1 MQDVTLPNGRI
12 VFDVPEDVSNE
23 ELKEISIRSGWATA
37 EDFDPQPV
45 PMSAPVVEEVEEE
58 TSIIG
63 QTGEFLKAVPRGFAS
78 GFLSSAEGI
87 AELADATTNFVGL
100 EDLIDSG
107 EENELVRLAREGRKS
122 LNESFLGVDE
132 KYKDAWTTKLGEGV
146 GSLATFLTPGVIAR
160 VAGTAGKTMKA
171 IEYGGAGALAVGAG
185 AGDQAQRIQAAR
197 DAGLNVDNMTEDQA
211 IVSGAAVGLSELVL
225 PINLFKRFDRIASD
239 DIKKEALNRIKS
251 ALASG
256 STEAVQE
263 ATAGIAQDLI
273 EKGLYNENLPL
284 YGSLMDDLTVGG
296 ATGALADLVLTSA
309 AGRRRQTSVDSEK
322 AKDEGNI
329 QQEEQDQE
337 TVRQT
342 IREEAEI
349 QQELA
354 QAVDETYTDFAG
366 QLQAQDLAAKEA
378 EIRERRR
385 AEASPDGIRPRRG
398 EDYASII
405 ESSMGAY
412 FPSSAKFD
420 VRESISVDPTTGQE
434 RTQFEVFE
442 TSTNQR
448 FGVPVNKTE
457 AVKLLDGLN
466 KKVISKNVMQQ
477 ATDAMDI
484 SPETYDTEQ
493 ASKLYRIH
501 KRVLEPEVNTVTSAS
516 LNEAAGTTFLLED
529 KDGKIV
535 SFPETAT
542 FEEIIERTGRK
553 SINRSDLPASMQLNL
568 DRYRD
573 GLPESDSF
581 TFEEAAK
588 VLNPDQMQDLIS
600 IQVKARTESESY
612 QSTRNE
618 KGEPAVISTDGKTTS
633 LRPRNERERAQA
645 EREGI
650 NPDSLVKFTS
660 QRDATNF
667 ANKQNQAIGTGPV
680 PRGIADLEGG
690 GAATEIQNL
699 LNNKN
704 IDAKVNSREVKA
716 IAKSFVGKS
725 DIGKMTTPERELFYY
740 KLRAFPKF
748 DKPTKLPKNFFRVK
762 PFTRQQ
768 FNAAKNAI
776 NDTGESGVNII
787 RQASGL
793 LDQDSLTNKKVL
805 SLREELVEQ
814 GVINKRGKVLAPS
827 PKRPEP
833 PTVMAQ
839 PKESTLDE
847 ETQRLI
853 SKQPKA
859 PVLDETFGFP
869 VEVRANQIQSKAEQE
884 ASVKTGQ
891 ARRSVDQV
899 KQSLPPSEVGNATVE
914 EVIEAET
921 VDRAER
927 NLPPDEFASFEAPTT
942 TRGDRFIFQFA
953 DKLIGLKKIEEAI
966 NAGREK
972 LGLSPI
978 PALKSAYLGE
988 ESIAGKVGESAR
1000 VFQREEVDPIVE
1012 DLVAINTE
1020 KSTQEAR
1027 KEFDDYLTLRHAIER
1042 NKRISEVDPQNF
1054 ADGGAGS
1061 ILVGDQEVRLTDDYV
1076 KTRMKEEFDLDW
1088 NDSKGEWTGGN
1099 KRAKELEKIAKKTDA
1114 IIQGTL
1120 DLQLESGLHS
1130 QEDHDMLSGLFKYYV
1145 PLKGKAVEDDFAE
1158 LYSATAGTSGNLGT
1172 KGAEGKRA
1180 LGRKSAAESPLATLI
1195 ADRNRQIARAAKN
1208 VNIGQRLYDLAKENP
1223 NTDVW
1228 EVIDAK
1234 SPRFDRIVESSY
1246 TYIPTGQKVANIP
1259 EGISKEERKNYV
1271 RRTKL
1276 TTKSAKEVGRENPDL
1291 FGVKINGEQAFIE
1304 IKDPDLKKA
1313 LLNLDA
1319 DNTNKIIQTLGT
1331 VNRFFSAVNTSFNPE
1346 FVVGNFARDIQ
1357 TAVYNILGEQSM
1369 PAGKAEDT
1377 KIVKQVVKDTF
1388 PSIKAFYKGFRNSGN
1403 QTEQERQDYK
1413 EYISAGAKADW
1424 FHSRPPGEQ
1433 LKTIE
1438 TMIEMSKGTFKGG
1451 FRKGYE
1457 SVKDYVE
1464 DANAAVENGVRF
1476 ASFKAARDQ
1485 FIEKGIPR
1493 DEAIAKAATL
1503 AKNLTVNF
1511 NRSGDLG
1518 PTLNSLYLFFNASVQ
1533 GTLNFARG
1541 LNVFDPK
1548 SSRLKQKIVGS
1559 MIGGGALAAAL
1570 AEAMSDEDENG
1581 KSFYMNIPEF
1591 EKERN
1596 IIIMRPNGKDYF
1608 KIPLPYGYNAFH
1620 VMGQNIFESLAGL
1633 KSPEKAATMVTKT
1646 LMGSFNPIGFASS
1659 QDFSTQ
1665 LLKTGSPTALDPFVE
1680 IAVNENFFGSPV
1692 YTENFPF
1699 GTQLPESQLSKSS
1712 TNEYFKNLAK
1722 FLNGLGGG
1730 NESEPGLGGVMDISP
1745 DKLQHLFNFSLGG
1758 MGATALRTKTAFD
1771 KIANDENIS
1780 VNQIPFVRRVLGEVD
1795 HRTSQQD
1802 FYERSADIKRK
1813 ANQTRNVLRGAER
1826 SAYIKE
1832 NQPYLSMESVM
1843 KATDKRIR
1851 AINERLT
1858 QLRSLS
1864 AQSPDNAK
1872 RYMDEEERLLQLK
1885 KQAYDRFNKRFN
1897 YIVGE
1902 DK

>member
-12 VFDVPEDVSNE
+12 VFDVPEDISNE
-23 ELKEISIRSGWATA
+23 ELKEISINSGWATA

-45 PMSAPVVEEVEEE
+45 PMSVPVVEEVEEE

-100 EDLIDSG
+100 ENLIDSG

-211 IVSGAAVGLSELVL
+211 IVSGAAVGLSELIL

-239 DIKKEALNRIKS
+239 DIKREAVRRVKS

-263 ATAGIAQDLI
+263 ASAGIAQDLI
-273 EKGLYNENLPL
+273 EQGLYNENLPVG
-284 YGSLMDDLTVGG
+284 GSFMDDLTVGG

-322 AKDEGNI
+322 AKDQDFAE
-329 QQEEQDQE
+329 QEEQDQQTAE
-337 TVRQT
+337 QTV
-342 IREEAEI
+342 REEAEI

-354 QAVDETYTDFAG
+354 QTVDALNQAAVEAG
-366 QLQAQDLAAKEA
+366 QAGLEAETATFDAQTLAAREA

-385 AEASPDGIRPRRG
+385 AEASPDGIPPRRG
-398 EDYASII
+398 QDYASII
-405 ESSMGAY
+405 ETSMGAY

-420 VRESISVDPTTGQE
+420 VRESVAVDPTTGQE
-434 RTQFEVFE
+434 EAMFEVFE
-442 TSTNQR
+442 TSTDQR
-448 FGVPVNKTE
+448 FGVPVKKE
-457 AVKLLDGLN
+457 DAVKLLDGLN

-493 ASKLYRIH
+493 AGKLYRVH
-501 KRVLEPEVNTVTSAS
+501 KRVLEPEANTVTAAS
-516 LNEAAGTTFLLED
+516 LNEAAGTTFLVED

-535 SFPETAT
+535 SFPETVT

-588 VLNPDQMQDLIS
+588 ILNPDQMQDLIG

-633 LRPRNERERAQA
+633 FRPRNEREKAQA

-740 KLRAFPKF
+740 KLRALPKF
-748 DKPTKLPKNFFRVK
+748 DKPTKLPKNFFRIK

-768 FNAAKNAI
+768 FNAAKSAI
-776 NDTGESGVNII
+776 NDSGDSGINTI

-827 PKRPEP
+827 PARPEQAPAPEPTLEAEPEVTQP
-833 PTVMAQ
+833 PV
-839 PKESTLDE
+839 
-847 ETQRLI
+847 
-853 SKQPKA
+853 
-859 PVLDETFGFP
+859 VLDETFGFP
-869 VEVRANQIQSKAEQE
+869 VEVRAKQIETKGQQE

-891 ARRSVDQV
+891 AKRSVDQV

-927 NLPPDEFASFEAPTT
+927 NLPPDEFASFETPTT

-972 LGLSPI
+972 LGMPPI

-988 ESIAGKVGESAR
+988 ESIAGKVGETSR
-1000 VFQREEVDPIVE
+1000 VFQREEIDPIVE

-1027 KEFDDYLTLRHAIER
+1027 KEFDDYLALRHAVER
-1042 NKRISEVDPQNF
+1042 NKRISEVDPKNF

-1061 ILVGDQEVRLTDDYV
+1061 ILVGDQEVRLTNDYV
-1076 KTRMKEEFDLDW
+1076 KKRMKEEFNLDW

-1228 EVIDAK
+1228 EVVDAK
-1234 SPRFDRIVESSY
+1234 NPKFDRIVESSY

-1259 EGISKEERKNYV
+1259 EGTSKEERKNYV

-1276 TTKSAKEVGRENPDL
+1276 TAKSAKEVGRTNPDL

-1319 DNTNKIIQTLGT
+1319 DNTSKIIQTLGT
-1331 VNRFFSAVNTSFNPE
+1331 VNRFFSMVNTSFNPE

-1388 PSIKAFYKGFRNSGN
+1388 PSIKAFYKGFRNSAN
-1403 QTEQERQDYK
+1403 QTEQEQQDYK

-1424 FHSRPPGEQ
+1424 FHSRPPQEE

-1438 TMIEMSKGTFKGG
+1438 SLMEMSKGTFKGNVVQA
-1451 FRKGYE
+1451 KDTIL
-1457 SVKDYVE
+1457 DYVE
-1464 DANAAVENGVRF
+1464 DGNSAVENGVRF

-1533 GTLNFARG
+1533 GTLN
-1541 LNVFDPK
+1541 
-1548 SSRLKQKIVGS
+1548 
-1559 MIGGGALAAAL
+1559 
-1570 AEAMSDEDENG
+1570 
-1581 KSFYMNIPEF
+1581 
-1591 EKERN
+1591 
-1596 IIIMRPNGKDYF
+1596 
-1608 KIPLPYGYNAFH
+1608 
-1620 VMGQNIFESLAGL
+1620 
-1633 KSPEKAATMVTKT
+1633 
-1646 LMGSFNPIGFASS
+1646 
-1659 QDFSTQ
+1659 
-1665 LLKTGSPTALDPFVE
+1665 
-1680 IAVNENFFGSPV
+1680 
-1692 YTENFPF
+1692 
-1699 GTQLPESQLSKSS
+1699 
-1712 TNEYFKNLAK
+1712 
-1722 FLNGLGGG
+1722 
-1730 NESEPGLGGVMDISP
+1730 
-1745 DKLQHLFNFSLGG
+1745 
-1758 MGATALRTKTAFD
+1758 
-1771 KIANDENIS
+1771 
-1780 VNQIPFVRRVLGEVD
+1780 
-1795 HRTSQQD
+1795 
-1802 FYERSADIKRK
+1802 
-1813 ANQTRNVLRGAER
+1813 
-1826 SAYIKE
+1826 
-1832 NQPYLSMESVM
+1832 
-1843 KATDKRIR
+1843 
-1851 AINERLT
+1851 
-1858 QLRSLS
+1858 
-1864 AQSPDNAK
+1864 
-1872 RYMDEEERLLQLK
+1872 
-1885 KQAYDRFNKRFN
+1885 
-1897 YIVGE
+1897 
-1902 DK
+1902 